1 MDRDRGSV
9 TDIPTPPPTPIR
21 EDDDERSL
29 VMVAAPCP
37 RRGEYSK
44 APRCAIAMS
53 FPFSLPFSFS
63 FSFSFAFALLR
74 HSRCAFG
81 IPGADM
87 NRMNTRH
94 TRGNAK
100 DGSVQDFW
108 SSSITGSKTN
118 GSKRPLCESTC
129 LSKPYTFVPVA
140 GVVRRAQFHKV
151 GVESRFSSTVY
162 FYMCWSSSCSIVF
175 ITPATRH
182 TLWGNLCAS
191 VEDKSIAR
199 HTTLPRQSGNSKDG
213 CRASTSTYHTPFSW
227 RKAEGR
233 KHDSLDWNPPLTLTS
248 IFLFRPAPLPL
259 FPRFRTIPFLT

>member
-1 MDRDRGSV
+1 
-9 TDIPTPPPTPIR
+9 
-21 EDDDERSL
+21 
-29 VMVAAPCP
+29 
-37 RRGEYSK
+37 
-44 APRCAIAMS
+44 
-53 FPFSLPFSFS
+53 
-63 FSFSFAFALLR
+63 
-74 HSRCAFG
+74 
-81 IPGADM
+81 M

-233 KHDSLDWNPPLTLTS
+233 KHDSLAWNPPLTLTS

-259 FPRFRTIPFLT
+259 FPRFRTIPFLTEPFPTQDAISIVLDDEVLSEDIDFLRHPDREGSNRGGGGGGGGGAGAGGAGAGSGYAYAENGRTRRAPGWRRDE